1 MIKTASS
8 RSPYLNVYTNNGDL
22 NYISPGAQAGQ
33 VRFNTNLMVLEVF
46 DGVTWRNASG
56 HLEVGLSV
64 SGEEVFNW
72 AREKMRQEL
81 DYKELAKDHPAMEAA
96 LDAVRK
102 AEEQLK
108 LIAILCKEEN
118 ENQKMV

>member
-81 DYKELAKDHPAMEAA
+81 DYKELAKDHPAVAAAME
-96 LDAVRK
+96 AVRK

>member
-8 RSPYLNVYTNNGDL
+8 KSRYLNVYATNGDL

-33 VRFNTNLMVLEVF
+33 VRFNTNMMIMEVF

-56 HLEVGLSV
+56 HLEVGLTS

-81 DYKELAKDHPAMEAA
+81 DYKELAKDHPAVAAAME
-96 LDAVRK
+96 AVRK